1 MSSEKKNINIVVPDH
16 IKEEIKN
23 LFSMQELLAMGLHF
37 GSKFSHP
44 KMRKNYIYC
53 RTNGLNIFNLEKTSE
68 MLQVA
73 LEKIY
78 EIVASGKSIIILC
91 TKKNSSSQLLKDMAE
106 SCGQYYISS
115 RWMPGILT
123 NKETLKKTMDK
134 IELLKVTLTKANKAN
149 KSKKIEAKEL
159 HKRQIK
165 VEGINNCNLDNIG
178 AVVSIFCDNLGIV
191 AHECHKTGV
200 PLIAVCDS
208 DTKDHIVDKV
218 NYVIPA
224 NDDGMKS
231 IYLYLRLIT
240 HVARKGLE
248 ELYTR
253 IKQNKEK
260 QDDNSTMGKLLK
272 EQKMSELKN
281 KNLNEKSS
289 ESVSQD

>member
-1 MSSEKKNINIVVPDH
+1 MSSEKKNINIIVPDN
-16 IKEEIKN
+16 IKEEIRN

-37 GSKFSHP
+37 GSKYSEP

-53 RTNGLNIFNLEKTSE
+53 RTNGLNIFNLEKTSD
-68 MLQVA
+68 LLYNA

-78 EIVASGKSIIILC
+78 SIIASGKSVIIIC

-123 NKETLKKTMDK
+123 NRETLKKTMEK
-134 IELLKVTLTKANKAN
+134 IELLKVTLTKTNKPN
-149 KSKKIEAKEL
+149 RSKRIEATEL
-159 HKRQIK
+159 HKRQLK

-208 DTKDHIVDKV
+208 DTKDHILEKV

-253 IKQNKEK
+253 LKQTKEN
-260 QDDNSTMGKLLK
+260 QDDSAMGKLLK
-272 EQKMSELKN
+272 DQKLAELKN
-281 KNLNEKSS
+281 KEENKDTEEVIKN
-289 ESVSQD
+289 